1 MKLLKELKVQVVDI
15 VNCTKYF
22 MKFAWCEKP
31 IYFLWMALGILV
43 NAFGPFITIIG
54 TRYLINEIA
63 YEANRDMTKII
74 FWAVFICV
82 GTLIYQSLKKITEEN
97 QFKINDIFNRT
108 LATNL
113 SMRAIKMK
121 FAHTE
126 STEMLDKINKAQQ
139 GIDETSA
146 VQGIASGITNI
157 ASSIFVL
164 SGVIYLVMTCS
175 FWLFIPIILSFVVNT
190 IFTMR
195 NTVVREEF
203 FGKNSDLERGV
214 NYFNDELVE
223 NRYAKDVRVY
233 EAGEMLLKNHKKQ
246 GVAMYENTKLYLK
259 KMWNNENISG
269 IIGEACNIS
278 IYVILGI
285 NVLIRRITLGEFSS
299 MVQATL
305 QFSESMNGIVRGYFG
320 MRYTSSILKYYM
332 EFIQEI
338 DKDEADEEVS
348 AKEIPNASVEMPTIE
363 FRNVSFK
370 YPNTDTYVLRNVSTV
385 IHTGEHLSIV
395 GKNGAGKTT
404 FIKLLCRLYDVTEGE
419 ILLNGVNI
427 NEYAFKEYV
436 KLLSVVFQ
444 DYRLLAFSIRENIAL
459 EEGAV
464 LQEQLQEESSL
475 TESDKARKEEL
486 DKYLMELCDLG
497 GISDWIE
504 STDKKLDTIIYKM
517 FDESGIESS
526 GGQAQKLAIV
536 RALYK
541 DAPIVILD
549 EPTAALDPI
558 SEYEIY
564 KHFDSLV
571 GGKTAVYISHRLSSC
586 RFCDRIIVF
595 NDGTIIEDGTHDELM
610 SVAGGFYAN
619 MYNTQAKHYK

>member
-1 MKLLKELKVQVVDI
+1 MLKELKGQVRDI
-15 VNCTKYF
+15 INCTKYF
-22 MKFAWCEKP
+22 MKFAWKEKP
-31 IYFLWMALGILV
+31 SFFLWMVLNILV
-43 NAFGPFITIIG
+43 NSFGPFITIIG
-54 TRYLINEIA
+54 TKYLINEIA
-63 YEANRDMTKII
+63 YEYNRDASKIV
-74 FWAVFICV
+74 FWTVFICL
-82 GTLIYQSLKKITEEN
+82 GTLIYNASKKVTEEN
-97 QFKINDIFNRT
+97 QYKINDIYNRT
-108 LATNL
+108 LGTNL

-126 STEMLDKINKAQQ
+126 NTEMLDKVNKAYR
-139 GIDETSA
+139 GIDETA
-146 VQGIASGITNI
+146 GVQGIASGIT
-157 ASSIFVL
+157 SITAGFGVL
-164 SGVIYLVMTCS
+164 SGVVYLVFTCS
-175 FWLFIPIILSFVVNT
+175 VWLFIPVILSFVVNT
-190 IFTMR
+190 VFTMR

-203 FGKNSDLERGV
+203 FAENSNLERGID
-214 NYFNDELVE
+214 YFNDELIE
-223 NRYAKDVRVY
+223 NRYAKDVRIY
-233 EAGEMLLKNHKKQ
+233 EAGEMLLDNHRKQ
-246 GVAMYENTKLYLK
+246 GEKMYENTKHYFK
-259 KMWNNENISG
+259 KMWNNEKMCSVV
-269 IIGEACNIS
+269 GEGCNIS
-278 IYVILGI
+278 IYIILGI
-285 NVLIRRITLGEFSS
+285 NVLIKRLTLGEFSS

-305 QFSESMNGIVRGYFG
+305 QFSQSMNGIVRGYFG

-338 DKDEADEEVS
+338 DKDEVDEEIS
-348 AKEIPNASVEMPTIE
+348 AKDIPNKSKEVPTIE

-385 IHTGEHLSIV
+385 IKTGEHLSIV

-427 NEYAFKEYV
+427 NEYSFKEYV

-459 EEGAV
+459 EEGA
-464 LQEQLQEESSL
+464 LSEEAP
-475 TESDKARKEEL
+475 TEEIQSRKEKL

-497 GISDWIE
+497 GISEWIE

-517 FDESGIESS
+517 FDESGIEPS

-610 SVAGGFYAN
+610 NISGGFYAN

>member
-1 MKLLKELKVQVVDI
+1 MKTLKELKVQITDI
-15 VNCTKYF
+15 ANCTKYF
-22 MKFAWCEKP
+22 MKFAWQNKP
-31 IYFLWMALGILV
+31 IYFLWMVLGILV
-43 NAFGPFITIIG
+43 NTFGPFITIIG

-63 YEANRDMTKII
+63 YEFNRDMTKII
-74 FWAVFICV
+74 FWTAFICL

-97 QFKINDIFNRT
+97 QFKINDIYNRT

-126 STEMLDKINKAQQ
+126 NTEMLDKINKAQQ
-139 GIDETSA
+139 GIEQTAA
-146 VQGIASGITNI
+146 VQGIASGITSI
-157 ASSIFVL
+157 VSSFFVL
-164 SGVIYLVMTCS
+164 SGVIYMVVTCS
-175 FWLFIPIILSFVVNT
+175 LWLFIPVILSFVVNT
-190 IFTMR
+190 IFNMR
-195 NTVVREEF
+195 NTVIREEF
-203 FGKNSDLERGV
+203 FGKNSDIERGI
-214 NYFNDELVE
+214 NYFNDELIE

-246 GVAMYENTKLYLK
+246 GSAMYENTKFYLK
-259 KMWNNENISG
+259 KMWNNEKICNVVG
-269 IIGEACNIS
+269 DGCNIF
-278 IYVILGI
+278 IYIILGI
-285 NVLIRRITLGEFSS
+285 NVLINRITLGEFSS

-305 QFSESMNGIVRGYFG
+305 QFVESMNGIVRGYFG

-332 EFIQEI
+332 EFIMEI
-338 DKDEADEEVS
+338 DKDEEEEEIT
-348 AKEIPNASVEMPTIE
+348 AKEIPKESFKMPIIE

-370 YPNTDTYVLRNVSTV
+370 YPNTDNYVLKNVSTV

-459 EEGAV
+459 EEGAM
-464 LQEQLQEESSL
+464 QEGNYQ
-475 TESDKARKEEL
+475 EEL
-486 DKYLMELCDLG
+486 DKYIMELCDLG
-497 GISDWIE
+497 GISEWIE

-517 FDESGIESS
+517 FEETGIEPS

-541 DAPIVILD
+541 NSPIVILD

-586 RFCDRIIVF
+586 RFCDRVIVF

-610 SVAGGFYAN
+610 NTSGGFYAN
-619 MYNTQAKHYK
+619 MYNTQSKHYK